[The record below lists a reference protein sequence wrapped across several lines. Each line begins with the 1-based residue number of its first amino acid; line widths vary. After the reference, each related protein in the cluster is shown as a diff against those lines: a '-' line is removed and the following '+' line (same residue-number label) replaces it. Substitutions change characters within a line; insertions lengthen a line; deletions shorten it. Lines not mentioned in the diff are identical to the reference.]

1 MEYIRRGLRND
12 HSFYNIPYKQEPP
25 RILPVD
31 FMGGLDSLH
40 ADIANVGHG
49 VDIVRGTFLSI
60 LGRQF
65 ALVKRHAGMET
76 KDGAKSLGRRGAICY
91 IVLKNDPSGLDVCIA
106 ASDKMP
112 SANCNL
118 INYFYI
124 SD

>member
-1 MEYIRRGLRND
+1 MEYIRRGIRNVRC
-12 HSFYNIPYKQEPP
+12 FYNAPYEQEPL
-25 RILPVD
+25 RIRPVN
-31 FMGGLDSLH
+31 FVGGLDSLH
-40 ADIANVGHG
+40 ADMANVGDG
-49 VDIVRGTFLSI
+49 VDIIRGTFFSI

>member
-1 MEYIRRGLRND
+1 M
-12 HSFYNIPYKQEPP
+12 
-25 RILPVD
+25 
-31 FMGGLDSLH
+31 
-40 ADIANVGHG
+40 ANVGDG
-49 VDIVRGTFLSI
+49 VYIIRGAFFSI
-60 LGRQF
+60 LSREF

-118 INYFYI
+118 INYVYI